1 MISVF
6 ATLLF
11 LGCGKTKQAIPFDNS
26 TPMDLAQLLKAYY
39 WYQEYEGDNRDS
51 LLYAIINPDL
61 PDDDFYLFD
70 DTSFVLR
77 VPEYAS
83 SSQPFLANSEDFYN
97 STELAWNIWSNF
109 EVWYRGNTADLL
121 VGNDEVIRSINAL
134 SVDIITDPDVQH
146 AARQFKDSLLSLM
159 ENEMD
164 QWSEDADPMALLVAF
179 SDVIESKAYKFYD
192 DEERFIYAMD
202 SCSESIEELSM
213 DRFQRYL
220 DAEKNVQL
228 KVILEELVA
237 CQSFDE
243 QCSLWRNWANCKKS
257 IMDDDWII
265 AVGCVLMQTGLY
277 SPILNHVWI
286 TWRAMCQTLYFGNSR
301 DSYIPNHYYN
311 KYRQLCYRSCLPW
324 IQSHPDDVYAMN
336 CAAAIAGRSNMNRYG
351 YNCFGNE
358 AMIEEAMMLP
368 NRFDFGG
375 TDDEEGIEQEDSLI
389 INDDSSY

>member
-11 LGCGKTKQAIPFDNS
+11 LGCGKVKQAIPFDNS
-26 TPMDLAQLLKAYY
+26 VPLDLTQLLKAYY
-39 WYQEYEGDNRDS
+39 WYQEYEGDDRDS
-51 LLYAIINPDL
+51 LLYTIINSDL

-70 DTSFVLR
+70 DTSFVLH

-83 SSQPFLANSEDFYN
+83 SSQPFLANAEDFYN
-97 STELAWNIWSNF
+97 CTELAWNIWSNF

-121 VGNDEVIRSINAL
+121 VDNEEVIRSINAI
-134 SVDIITDPDVQH
+134 SVDIITDPDVRH

-159 ENEMD
+159 ENEMSE
-164 QWSEDADPMALLVAF
+164 WSEDADPMALLVAF

-192 DEERFIYAMD
+192 DEERFILAMD
-202 SCSESIEELSM
+202 SCSESVEELSM

-220 DAEKNVQL
+220 DAEENVQL
-228 KVILEELVA
+228 KVILEELAA
-237 CQSFDE
+237 CESFDE

-257 IMDDDWII
+257 IMDDNWII
-265 AVGCVLMQTGLY
+265 AAGCVLMQTGSY

-286 TWRAMCQTLYFGNSR
+286 TWRAMCQTLHFGNSR

-324 IQSHPDDVYAMN
+324 IQSHPEDVYAMN

-351 YNCFGNE
+351 YNYFGNE

-368 NRFDFGG
+368 NRFDFGDI
-375 TDDEEGIEQEDSLI
+375 DDEEGIEQEDSLF
-389 INDDSSY
+389 NDDDSSY